1 MTEDPRYGTIPRQLM
16 RENRLFD
23 MAEGSGGRPTGTNG
37 QAAGHTLVAGRLAAL
52 TALLALADLLFWRQ
66 PIGVSLAVFAAALF
80 TAACHDVRPLRRLA
94 GPGGLLLIG
103 VLPVVEHLQAL
114 SLAFLVAATASA
126 VVWARLPGATAADLA
141 GAALVLLRRLPF
153 AGLAAAVGGVRSLRV
168 ARSTEDAGPSPLR
181 RFLRAWAFP
190 LGGTLVFASLLMDAN
205 PLIARLF
212 EIRLDAGDLPGRALF
227 WTGIGLILWPVL
239 DPVPHRGPIRLPDAG
254 PLLPGFGINAA
265 STLRALLMFN
275 LLIGLQTVLDLSIFA
290 GGAALPEGMS
300 YASYAHRGAYP
311 LLATALLAG
320 AFAVAARPYLGE
332 HHLIRPLML
341 LWLVQNVALTLS
353 ALLRLDLYVGV
364 YGLTY
369 LRAHAAVWMALVA
382 AGLALTAWQ
391 VVRGQT
397 TGWLMRRCAGL
408 GAATLYLCAFVNFAA
423 LIAAHNLTLAR
434 TDVGYLC
441 TLGPTAAHA
450 FAETPAPEGLRP
462 YLLSPDCIGSGGQ
475 IEGWRDWGFRKA
487 RVAPYL
493 PAIGQTETPR

>member
-1 MTEDPRYGTIPRQLM
+1 MTQDLGHGGFSRRLV
-16 RENRLFD
+16 RERRLLD
-23 MAEGSGGRPTGTNG
+23 IADGSGGGAGTEG
-37 QAAGHTLVAGRLAAL
+37 RAARYAPLSGRLAAL
-52 TALLALADLLFWRQ
+52 VALLTLADLLFWRQ
-66 PIGVSLAVFAAALF
+66 AVGVSLAVFAAALVA
-80 TAACHDVRPLRRLA
+80 AACHDVRPLRRLA
-94 GPGGLLLIG
+94 GPAGLVLLG
-103 VLPVVEHLQAL
+103 ALPVVEHLQPL
-114 SLAFLVAATASA
+114 SLAFLAAATAA
-126 VVWARLPGATAADLA
+126 GVVWARMPGAGAAGLA
-141 GAALVLLRRLPF
+141 GAALALLRRLPF
-153 AGLAAAVGGVRSLRV
+153 AGLAAAMGGLQSLRL
-168 ARSTEDAGPSPLR
+168 ARGVEGAGLSPLR

-212 EIRLDAGDLPGRALF
+212 EVRLDAGDLPGRTLF
-227 WTGIGLILWPVL
+227 WTGIGLALWPVL
-239 DPVPHRGPIRLPDAG
+239 DPVPRPGQLPDFGGGRA
-254 PLLPGFGINAA
+254 LPGLGINAA
-265 STLRALLMFN
+265 STLRALMMFN

-332 HHLIRPLML
+332 HRLIRPLML
-341 LWLVQNVALTLS
+341 LWLGQNVALTLS

-369 LRAHAAVWMALVA
+369 LRAHAAVWMLLVA

-391 VVRGQT
+391 VARARSNL
-397 TGWLMRRCAGL
+397 WLLLRCAAL
-408 GAATLYLCAFVNFAA
+408 GTATLYLCAFVNFAS
-423 LIAAHNLTLAR
+423 LIAAHNTALAR

-441 TLGPTAAHA
+441 TLGPTAARA
-450 FAETPAPEGLRP
+450 FAEAPAGLRSF
-462 YLLSPDCIGSGGQ
+462 LLSPACIGPGGR

-493 PAIGQTETPR
+493 PATGQTETPR